1 MNLGFCFDYKAY
13 LGSYPQSHCLVRS
26 GEGGRL
32 GVGREKFRGKG
43 LGPQGSSREKFP
55 HNLQQ
60 NFLTLMAVKET
71 QRLLAEL

>member
-1 MNLGFCFDYKAY
+1 M
-13 LGSYPQSHCLVRS
+13 
-26 GEGGRL
+26 

-60 NFLTLMAVKET
+60 NFLTFMAVKET